1 MSPNP
6 ANDFVQ
12 IVMDNNTI
20 YAVVAYDITGR
31 AITLTYSQ
39 QYNIIVADVQ
49 LLPAGNYML
58 QVIAADK
65 TGVGILQKQ

>member
-1 MSPNP
+1 
-6 ANDFVQ
+6 
-12 IVMDNNTI
+12 MDNNTI

-31 AITLTYSQ
+31 AIPLTYSQ
-39 QYNIIVADVQ
+39 QSNIIVADVQ

-58 QVIAADK
+58 QVIADDK

>member
-31 AITLTYSQ
+31 AIPLTYSQ
-39 QYNIIVADVQ
+39 QSNIIVADVQ
-49 LLPAGNYML
+49 TLPAGNYML
-58 QVIAADK
+58 QVIADDK